1 MSRKLIEKLQ
11 RLLRD
16 ERGTILRPHG
26 ARLRVALAFP
36 NTYYLGMSNL
46 GFQVVYRLFNEMP
59 GVACERV
66 FLPDPED
73 CEEYR
78 RTATPLLTVETQ
90 RAVREFDI
98 LGFSVSYEP
107 DYPNILHILDL
118 AGLPLRAA
126 DRDERH
132 PLVLLGGPVTVL
144 NPEPIAEFVDAML
157 IGEAEESLVRIA
169 DAVAEAGTDRQATLE
184 ALAGIPGVYV
194 PSFYDV
200 HYHSDGTVAGF
211 EAKRAGVPL
220 PVRRVWVNDLERLDT
235 SSVITTPNTEFANM
249 RLTEIMRGCGRHC
262 RFCVVGYAFLPPRF
276 KSGDTVQKTYVNTV
290 VGERVGLVGASVY
303 DHPDAEEVTS
313 DLVSRSIPYNVSSL
327 RADTITPRLVQNMA
341 LGGQQS
347 ITIAPEAGSE
357 RLRDFIN
364 KRLTADQIRDAV
376 ATALRYGVRR
386 VKLYY
391 MVGLP
396 TETMAD
402 VEGICETAE
411 MIRSEF
417 RPDRISLSVS
427 CHVPKPGAPF
437 MWTGQDPLKVLEQKV
452 QRVRS
457 RLRKYPD
464 VRVLGESPRMAVLE
478 ATLARGDRR
487 VSSLVYELY
496 RADGST
502 REAFRR
508 SGVDPAFYA
517 ERPRELD
524 EVFPW
529 DIIDLGFPKSYLWK
543 EWQRALRG
551 QQDPPCDVSVCS
563 RCGIC
568 PGIRQELDPRPW
580 VGLRD
585 YVRTRRR
592 VGAQR

>member
-11 RLLRD
+11 RLLQD

-73 CEEYR
+73 REEYR

-107 DYPNILHILDL
+107 DYPNILQILDL

-157 IGEAEESLVRIA
+157 VGEAEESLA
-169 DAVAEAGTDRQATLE
+169 QLTDAVVGAGGDRQATLE
-184 ALAGIPGVYV
+184 ALASIPGIYV

-211 EAKRAGVPL
+211 EAKRPEVPL
-220 PVRRVWVNDLERLDT
+220 PVRRVWVNDLERLNT
-235 SSVITTPNTEFANM
+235 SSVITTPNTEFSNM

-276 KSGDTVQKTYVNTV
+276 KSGATVQETYANTV

-303 DHPDAEEVTS
+303 DHPDAEGVTT

-327 RADTITPRLVQNMA
+327 RADTITPKLVENMA
-341 LGGQQS
+341 AGGQKS

-357 RLRDFIN
+357 RLREFIN

-396 TETMAD
+396 TETIED

-417 RPDRISLSVS
+417 RPDRISLSIS

-437 MWTGQDPLKVLEQKV
+437 MWAAQDPLKLLETKV
-452 QRVRS
+452 RHVRS

-496 RADGST
+496 LAEGST

-508 SGVDPAFYA
+508 SGVDPVFYA
-517 ERPRELD
+517 QRPREFD

-568 PGIRQELDPRPW
+568 PDIREQLDPRPW

-585 YVRTRRR
+585 YLRTRRE
-592 VGAQR
+592 VGSRR